1 MGLRKPEGPSFF
13 DLFTTQ
19 ATKLVTGAEILAALL
34 GASPE
39 ERVALRDQLHDVEH
53 EGDEI
58 NHLVV
63 RKLNQS
69 FVTPFDREDLGFL
82 AARLDDCMDL
92 MDEAGDLIVLYGIHD
107 LPDEINT
114 LLAAQVD
121 VLTRCA
127 VQTAESMPKLKSPLD
142 LRDYWIE
149 INRLENEGDRA
160 YRITLT
166 TLFDSG
172 LDPVTIIKVKDVI
185 EVLERCSDRF
195 EDLAKKE
202 CHRPDPQAGAVRQ
215 RF

>member
-1 MGLRKPEGPSFF
+1 MTINFF

-107 LPDEINT
+107 LPEDISS

-160 YRITLT
+160 YRLTLT

-195 EDLAKKE
+195 EDLANGIETIAVKE
-202 CHRPDPQAGAVRQ
+202 S
-215 RF
+215 

>member
-107 LPDEINT
+107 LPEDISS

-160 YRITLT
+160 YRLTLT

-195 EDLAKKE
+195 EDLANGIETIAVKE
-202 CHRPDPQAGAVRQ
+202 S
-215 RF
+215 

>member
-92 MDEAGDLIVLYGIHD
+92 MDEAGDLIVLYGIRN
-107 LPDEINT
+107 LPEEINT

-160 YRITLT
+160 YRLTLT
-166 TLFDSG
+166 TLFESG

-195 EDLAKKE
+195 EDLANGIETIAVKE
-202 CHRPDPQAGAVRQ
+202 S
-215 RF
+215 

>member
-107 LPDEINT
+107 LPEEINS

-195 EDLAKKE
+195 EDLANGIETIAVKE
-202 CHRPDPQAGAVRQ
+202 S
-215 RF
+215 